1 MAFMQRKAS
10 SLYLP
15 VQRDAFGGG
24 GEIRFEWSGSGSVC
38 IKPCL
43 ASISRDLVA
52 RQQATLEAHVG
63 RKGEG
68 NIHSRRAPT

>member
-24 GEIRFEWSGSGSVC
+24 KIRFEWSGSGSVC